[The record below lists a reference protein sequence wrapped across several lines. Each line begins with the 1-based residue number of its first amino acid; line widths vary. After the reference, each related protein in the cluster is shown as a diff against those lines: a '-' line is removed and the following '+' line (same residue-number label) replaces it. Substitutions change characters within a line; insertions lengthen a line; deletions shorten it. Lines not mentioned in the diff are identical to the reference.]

1 MRVALC
7 RESNPQSKP
16 SSFRFKTG
24 LYVLWLFGVG
34 GGDDPSVSSENSPRA
49 THLCGITQTE
59 RALHRPYS
67 RWGGEGMALAGKINP
82 PSVFF

>member
-49 THLCGITQTE
+49 THLCGITQIE
-59 RALHRPYS
+59 RATQTILTMGR
-67 RWGGEGMALAGKINP
+67 GGHGTGRKD
-82 PSVFF
+82 